1 MKNTNVNSVK
11 TPSEGLEE
19 NGKFRIII
27 ESAPVGMGEV
37 DLEPPRFKW
46 VNEATCRILEYTE
59 AELLGMNPFDLIV
72 EESKQLFQ
80 ERMRK
85 IMSGEK
91 VSQSV
96 DYKLKTKNGRILW
109 ANLNVNLLHKNGK
122 VIGGLVFA
130 QNITAR
136 KRAEEELKESEERFF
151 KAFQLNPTPMAI
163 SFVDGEFID
172 VNCSFE
178 RLTGFT
184 RDEVIGKRGVSLRM
198 YGSASERE
206 ELIRKLQQDGHV
218 YNFPMTFNTK
228 SMKQVTVLFSLEQI
242 KLQNKPRV
250 LGAAIDITEK
260 QQLQNKLE
268 KYSHNLEELVKEK
281 TEQLREKE
289 RLAAIGKTAGMVG
302 HDIRNPLQAIVG
314 DLYLLGCDLDS
325 MPEGEEKEGMKES
338 LAAIKKSI
346 DYIDKIVS
354 DLQDFVRPLKPTIT
368 EVDLEVLVE
377 ELLFKVELPENIQI
391 SCQVEKEVKI
401 VLSDTYSLERML
413 GNLFSNAVQAMPD
426 GGELL
431 VHAYADSDDVVISVQ
446 DTGVGVPEEFKDK
459 LFIPLFTTKSKGQGF
474 GLPVV
479 KRLVESLGG
488 SVSFESEEGKGSTFN
503 LHFPRNR
510 QVE

>member
-1 MKNTNVNSVK
+1 
-11 TPSEGLEE
+11 
-19 NGKFRIII
+19 
-27 ESAPVGMGEV
+27 
-37 DLEPPRFKW
+37 
-46 VNEATCRILEYTE
+46 
-59 AELLGMNPFDLIV
+59 
-72 EESKQLFQ
+72 
-80 ERMRK
+80 
-85 IMSGEK
+85 
-91 VSQSV
+91 
-96 DYKLKTKNGRILW
+96 
-109 ANLNVNLLHKNGK
+109 
-122 VIGGLVFA
+122 
-130 QNITAR
+130 
-136 KRAEEELKESEERFF
+136 
-151 KAFQLNPTPMAI
+151 
-163 SFVDGEFID
+163 
-172 VNCSFE
+172 
-178 RLTGFT
+178 
-184 RDEVIGKRGVSLRM
+184 
-198 YGSASERE
+198 
-206 ELIRKLQQDGHV
+206 
-218 YNFPMTFNTK
+218 
-228 SMKQVTVLFSLEQI
+228 
-242 KLQNKPRV
+242 
-250 LGAAIDITEK
+250 
-260 QQLQNKLE
+260 
-268 KYSHNLEELVKEK
+268 
-281 TEQLREKE
+281 
-289 RLAAIGKTAGMVG
+289 
-302 HDIRNPLQAIVG
+302 
-314 DLYLLGCDLDS
+314 